1 MIVIVLV
8 MFVWCWKD
16 DGVENDCFDGGY
28 QIGDFGDYGD
38 PPVPKLFSWQPIFFQ
53 KTTEE
58 FV

>member
-38 PPVPKLFSWQPIFFQ
+38 PPVPKLFS
-53 KTTEE
+53 
-58 FV
+58 